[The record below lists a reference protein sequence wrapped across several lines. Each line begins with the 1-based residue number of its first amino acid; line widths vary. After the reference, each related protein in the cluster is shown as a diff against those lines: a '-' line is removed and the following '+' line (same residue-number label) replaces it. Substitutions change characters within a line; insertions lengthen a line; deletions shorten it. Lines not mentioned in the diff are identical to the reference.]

1 MRERERYL
9 TLTGRYQ
16 ESAELGYKVL
26 EKLPRDPE
34 APVYLAYDL
43 LFLNRYDDAAKI
55 VAQYKPILPK
65 DKDLRLI
72 AGYIDTH
79 FARLQDAVS
88 DFTQALELD
97 PNVATAYMNRGF
109 VLNDLQ
115 EPTKAA
121 KDVQMALK
129 LRQNYG
135 EAHLRLAYAH
145 LARSYAQLHRRDEAM
160 QAVRSAEQ
168 NSGDNSRVLM
178 ATGDALMTIGEHQA
192 AMDRYARALDAP
204 NSDRVGTRLALARLF
219 SESGHPDQAQQQVSL
234 GFAE

>member
-34 APVYLAYDL
+34 APVYHAYYL
-43 LFLNRYDDAAKI
+43 LILKRYDDAAKI
-55 VAQYKPILPK
+55 VDQYKPILPK

-79 FARLQDAVS
+79 FDRLQDAVS

-121 KDVQMALK
+121 KDLK
-129 LRQNYG
+129 MKIKRRKKCG
-135 EAHLRLAYAH
+135 EAHVGLTYADV
-145 LARSYAQLHRRDEAM
+145 QLHR
-160 QAVRSAEQ
+160 AVA
-168 NSGDNSRVLM
+168 
-178 ATGDALMTIGEHQA
+178 
-192 AMDRYARALDAP
+192 
-204 NSDRVGTRLALARLF
+204 
-219 SESGHPDQAQQQVSL
+219 
-234 GFAE
+234 